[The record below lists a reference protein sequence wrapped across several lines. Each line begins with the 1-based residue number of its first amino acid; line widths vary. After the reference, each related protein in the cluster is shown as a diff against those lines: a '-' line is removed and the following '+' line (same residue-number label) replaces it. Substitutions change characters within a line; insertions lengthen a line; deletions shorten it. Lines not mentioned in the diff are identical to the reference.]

1 MTTLSSPHAP
11 LDRDARTG
19 DAQAHTDVWEDVLT
33 SAGTRIPAAEVRA
46 RRVAREAERWLA
58 FAASR
63 TRMRTRT
70 LTRKALSACAFS
82 VHHRTRSLAVPSKLV
97 GTSRHQGLL
106 RGLADLQG
114 GSAPWDVLD
123 LDVQDDRVGVLRG
136 GRPLGEVQTK
146 HLPWVRPLVPFG
158 LGLRLVRV
166 TGTDR
171 ARGDHYGRAL
181 KLGCNVAITGVGE
194 ALAGMAGER
203 TASGGDGASAV
214 PKSGLRLVVPGEARP
229 PQDSFDVRV
238 LPEREA
244 LDGGP
249 SLGDPDDVVLW
260 RTREGAAHAS
270 VPHVVRHSPTG
281 IEWGYLGSGP
291 SDLALSV
298 LTALADGRVAGA
310 LYQRFKQE
318 VVARVPEQ
326 GGVLRAA
333 EVRAWV
339 ERARTAERSRAAR
352 ADQVA

>member
-1 MTTLSSPHAP
+1 MTTFPSPHAAP
-11 LDRDARTG
+11 DRGISTREARTL
-19 DAQAHTDVWEDVLT
+19 TDVRTSEDVLT

-46 RRVAREAERWLA
+46 RRVAHEAERWLA

-82 VHHRTRSLAVPSKLV
+82 VHHRTGSLAVPSKLL
-97 GTSRHQGLL
+97 GTSRHQGRL
-106 RGLADLQG
+106 RTLADIQG
-114 GSAPWDVLD
+114 ADALWDVLD
-123 LDVQDDRVGVLRG
+123 LDVQDDRVGVLHG
-136 GRPLGEVQTK
+136 GRPLGEVQSK

-171 ARGDHYGRAL
+171 ARGGHYGRAL
-181 KLGCNVAITGVGE
+181 RLGCNVAITGVGE
-194 ALAGMAGER
+194 ALAQMAGER

-229 PQDSFDVRV
+229 PQDSFEVRT

-244 LDGGP
+244 L
-249 SLGDPDDVVLW
+249 SGDPDDVVLW
-260 RTREGAAHAS
+260 RTREGTAHAS

-318 VVARVPEQ
+318 VVARVPEK
-326 GGVLRAA
+326 GGVLRAV

-339 ERARTAERSRAAR
+339 ERARTAERSHAAR
-352 ADQVA
+352 ADQAA

>member
-11 LDRDARTG
+11 RDRDARTG
-19 DAQAHTDVWEDVLT
+19 YAQAHTDVWEDVLT

-46 RRVAREAERWLA
+46 RSVAREAERWLA

-82 VHHRTRSLAVPSKLV
+82 VHHGTRSLAVPSKLV

-123 LDVQDDRVGVLRG
+123 LDVQDDRVGVLHG
-136 GRPLGEVQTK
+136 GRPLGEVQAK

-171 ARGDHYGRAL
+171 ARGDHYRRAL

-194 ALAGMAGER
+194 ALARMAGER

-214 PKSGLRLVVPGEARP
+214 PESGLRLVVPGEARP
-229 PQDSFDVRV
+229 PQDSFDVRI

-244 LDGGP
+244 L
-249 SLGDPDDVVLW
+249 SGDPDDVVLW
-260 RTREGAAHAS
+260 RTREGTAHAS

-298 LTALADGRVAGA
+298 LAALADEQAARA
-310 LYQRFKQE
+310 LYQRFKAE
-318 VVARVPEQ
+318 VVARVPEK

-339 ERARTAERSRAAR
+339 ERARSAERPREPVPDRAA
-352 ADQVA
+352 

>member
-11 LDRDARTG
+11 LDRDAHTG

-63 TRMRTRT
+63 TRMRPQT

-82 VHHRTRSLAVPSKLV
+82 VHHGTGSLAVPSKLV
-97 GTSRHQGLL
+97 GTSRHQGRL
-106 RGLADLQG
+106 RTLADLQEAD
-114 GSAPWDVLD
+114 APWDVLD
-123 LDVQDDRVGVLRG
+123 LDVQDDRVVVLYG
-136 GRPLGEVQTK
+136 GRPLGEVQSK

-166 TGTDR
+166 TGTDC
-171 ARGDHYGRAL
+171 ARGGHYR
-181 KLGCNVAITGVGE
+181 LGCNVAITGVGE

-229 PQDSFDVRV
+229 PQDSFDVRI

-244 LDGGP
+244 L
-249 SLGDPDDVVLW
+249 SGDPDDVVLW
-260 RTREGAAHAS
+260 RTREGTAHAS

-298 LTALADGRVAGA
+298 LTALADGRAAGA

-318 VVARVPEQ
+318 VVARVPEK

-339 ERARTAERSRAAR
+339 ERARSAERPREPVPDRAA
-352 ADQVA
+352 